1 MKLTKEEKR
10 QLNVAKSFNN
20 VVDKYNYI
28 YDTVCDFLDS
38 KYIGCNY
45 CDFKDDVCKYF
56 REIDPTHKMGCCYS
70 DKRGGLCPNLKK
82 DGSCKIR
89 SISCKLYA
97 CPMLRDKKLY
107 FKINDIPLLKYNF
120 NLKQKWW
127 IKQSFFQTK
136 EDTLIKLY
144 ENKNIY
150 EVIDNK
156 LEIFITENNKKKMIR
171 KIYSLVKYCDKK
183 NLGIIIHSYLDSNT
197 NRELHIIEKGINLKD
212 KKKRYSYVYDEICK
226 ILDEKVDT
234 NYCEFKNDTCYRDR
248 LKNNGHK
255 NGCCE
260 CVGRGKCKFLRNG
273 VCTMKSCMACKLFTC
288 AALRKKGINEKA
300 TNYLPLKVFF
310 TSKQR
315 DILSFSYW
323 TPKEVVIKR
332 LLDNRFVMPK
342 NYDDEYR

>member
-56 REIDPTHKMGCCYS
+56 REVDSTHKMGCCYS

-150 EVIDNK
+150 KVIDNK

-171 KIYSLVKYCDKK
+171 KIHSLVKYCDKK

-260 CVGRGKCKFLRNG
+260 CVGRGKCKFLKNG
-273 VCTMKSCMACKLFTC
+273 NCTMKSCMACKLFTC
-288 AALRKKGINEKA
+288 SALRKKGIKEKA

-332 LLDNRFVMPK
+332 LLDNKFVMPK